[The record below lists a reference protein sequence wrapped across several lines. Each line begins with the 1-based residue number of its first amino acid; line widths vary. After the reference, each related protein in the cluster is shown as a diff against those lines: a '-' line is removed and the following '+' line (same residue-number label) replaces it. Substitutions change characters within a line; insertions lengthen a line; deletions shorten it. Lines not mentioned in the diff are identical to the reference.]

1 MIEYSDN
8 LKAKRVFVQYG
19 IYGFVEACLNVCY
32 DNFV

>member
-8 LKAKRVFVQYG
+8 LKAQRILVPYG